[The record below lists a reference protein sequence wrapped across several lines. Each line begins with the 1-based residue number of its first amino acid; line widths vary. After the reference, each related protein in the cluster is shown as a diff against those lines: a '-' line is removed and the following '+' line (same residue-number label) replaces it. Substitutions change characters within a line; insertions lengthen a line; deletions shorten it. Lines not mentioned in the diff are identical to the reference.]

1 MSLLPHGIA
10 IVKGWPTSG
19 HLSHTKDESQVPTRL
34 SYSNG
39 TIGWGFSISENEKPV
54 EWFKLLMLEKEDLL
68 KYLKKPSER
77 VDAASAS
84 LHAAGKTASQAVA
97 DYLKLLWKHAL
108 FDMEQN
114 YGVSGMR
121 HPFKVAIAV
130 PAIWPQYAITR
141 MYKAATAA
149 GILAKRTGIT
159 DTSLIIVT
167 EPEAAAQA
175 TFWTLKNRG
184 NINVRS
190 LTPAYTRTHLKRLA
204 THTWFATLVAAQRY
218 VALIDYVSRSLT

>member
-1 MSLLPHGIA
+1 MYRLPDDVT
-10 IVKGWPTSG
+10 IVKGWATGG

-34 SYSNG
+34 SYNNG
-39 TIGWGFSISENEKPV
+39 IIEWGFSISENEKPV

-77 VDAASAS
+77 VDAARAS

-108 FDMEQN
+108 FEMEQN

-121 HPFKVAIAV
+121 YPFKVAMTV
-130 PAIWPQYAITR
+130 PAIWPQYAVTR

-159 DTSLIIVT
+159 DTSLVIVT
-167 EPEAAAQA
+167 EPECYGLEVQ
-175 TFWTLKNRG
+175 G
-184 NINVRS
+184 S
-190 LTPAYTRTHLKRLA
+190 LGPVCPK
-204 THTWFATLVAAQRY
+204 V
-218 VALIDYVSRSLT
+218 